1 MHEKRHWN
9 KKCKQKQS
17 LLFNSCNFFDLLTSK
32 TEKIVWWA
40 PVFKSEEDFI
50 VSYLLK
56 CRLKTLLTNTL
67 LSTSWVH
74 LIFALAKYQ
83 EKNYYMVAIVFIITG
98 FVLFWSSATL
108 DSSLFCFSSGLLL
121 QIIND
126 GAANNFQKYE
136 TALILP
142 NITSVF
148 FEPQVSYLKPE
159 SIILEKIFWPNSQN

>member
-1 MHEKRHWN
+1 M
-9 KKCKQKQS
+9 
-17 LLFNSCNFFDLLTSK
+17 FNSCNFFDLLTSK

-148 FEPQVSYLKPE
+148 FESQVSYLKPE